1 MILRRFFISKTM
13 IQIAPS
19 MLSADFLHLADD
31 VRMVNENADLF
42 HLDVMD
48 GSFVPNISYG
58 FPVTDA
64 IANAATK
71 PLDVH
76 LMIVNPEKYAL
87 KFVQNGASM
96 VSFHL
101 EAVESD
107 DKASAILKSIRD
119 AGARAGL
126 VINPDIPVER
136 LFPHVGQADFFLIMS
151 VFAGFGGQKFI
162 PETYERISRLKA
174 YMAERGVQTP
184 IEVDGGVSLEN
195 IHALHKAG
203 AEIFVAGSAIFKSES
218 PVNYISK
225 LRQACI
231 D

>member
-1 MILRRFFISKTM
+1 MHKM

-19 MLSADFLHLADD
+19 MLSADFLHLEKDIE
-31 VRMVNENADLF
+31 MVNSCADIF

-64 IANAATK
+64 IAKAAKK

-76 LMIVNPEKYAL
+76 LMIVDPEKYAL
-87 KFVQNGASM
+87 KFVKNGASM

-101 EAVESD
+101 EATEND
-107 DKASAILKSIRD
+107 EKASRILKSIRQ
-119 AGARAGL
+119 AGAKAGL

-136 LFPHVGQADFFLIMS
+136 LFPHVGNADFFLIMS

-162 PETYERISRLKA
+162 PQTYEKISRLKS
-174 YMAERGVQTP
+174 YMQERGVDTP

-195 IHALHKAG
+195 INALHKAG

-218 PVNYISK
+218 PVNYVAQM
-225 LRQACI
+225 RQACI

>member
-1 MILRRFFISKTM
+1 MHKM

-19 MLSADFLHLADD
+19 MLSADFLHLEKDIE
-31 VRMVNENADLF
+31 MVNSCADIF

-64 IANAATK
+64 IAKAAKK

-76 LMIVNPEKYAL
+76 LMIVDTEKYAL
-87 KFVQNGASM
+87 KFVENGASM

-101 EAVESD
+101 EAAEND
-107 DKASAILKSIRD
+107 EKASRILKSIQQ
-119 AGARAGL
+119 AGAKAGL

-136 LFPHVGQADFFLIMS
+136 LFPHVGNADFFLIMS

-162 PETYERISRLKA
+162 PQTYEKISRLKS
-174 YMAERGVQTP
+174 YMQERGVDTP

-195 IHALHKAG
+195 INALHKAG

-218 PVNYISK
+218 PVNYVAQM
-225 LRQACI
+225 RQACI

>member
-1 MILRRFFISKTM
+1 MHKM

-19 MLSADFLHLADD
+19 MLSADFLHLEKDIE
-31 VRMVNENADLF
+31 MVNSCADIF

-64 IANAATK
+64 IAKAAKK

-76 LMIVNPEKYAL
+76 LMVVDPEKYAL
-87 KFVQNGASM
+87 KFVENGASM

-101 EAVESD
+101 EATEND
-107 DKASAILKSIRD
+107 EKASRILKSIQQ
-119 AGARAGL
+119 AGAKAGL

-136 LFPHVGQADFFLIMS
+136 LFPHVGNADFFLIMS

-162 PETYERISRLKA
+162 PQTYEKISRLKS
-174 YMAERGVQTP
+174 YMQERGVDTP

-195 IHALHKAG
+195 INALHKAG

-218 PVNYISK
+218 PVNYVAQM
-225 LRQACI
+225 RQACI

>member
-1 MILRRFFISKTM
+1 
-13 IQIAPS
+13 
-19 MLSADFLHLADD
+19 MLSADFLHLEKDIE
-31 VRMVNENADLF
+31 MVNSCADIF

-64 IANAATK
+64 IAKAAKK

-76 LMIVNPEKYAL
+76 LMIVDPEKYAL
-87 KFVQNGASM
+87 KFVKNGASM

-101 EAVESD
+101 EATEND
-107 DKASAILKSIRD
+107 EKASRILKSIQQ
-119 AGARAGL
+119 AGAKAGL

-136 LFPHVGQADFFLIMS
+136 LFPHVGNADFFLIMS

-162 PETYERISRLKA
+162 PQTYEKISRLKS
-174 YMAERGVQTP
+174 YMQERGVDTP

-195 IHALHKAG
+195 INALHKAG

-218 PVNYISK
+218 PVNYVAQM
-225 LRQACI
+225 RQACI

>member
-1 MILRRFFISKTM
+1 M

-19 MLSADFLHLADD
+19 MLSADFLHLEKDIE
-31 VRMVNENADLF
+31 MVNSCADIF

-64 IANAATK
+64 IAKAAKK

-76 LMIVNPEKYAL
+76 LMIVDPEKYAL
-87 KFVQNGASM
+87 KFVKNGASM

-101 EAVESD
+101 EATEND
-107 DKASAILKSIRD
+107 EKASRILKSIQQ
-119 AGARAGL
+119 AGAKAGL

-136 LFPHVGQADFFLIMS
+136 LFPHVGNADFFLIMS

-162 PETYERISRLKA
+162 PQTYEKISRLKS
-174 YMAERGVQTP
+174 YMQERGVDTP

-195 IHALHKAG
+195 INALHKAG

-218 PVNYISK
+218 PVNYVAQM
-225 LRQACI
+225 RQACI

>member
-1 MILRRFFISKTM
+1 
-13 IQIAPS
+13 
-19 MLSADFLHLADD
+19 
-31 VRMVNENADLF
+31 
-42 HLDVMD
+42 
-48 GSFVPNISYG
+48 
-58 FPVTDA
+58 
-64 IANAATK
+64 
-71 PLDVH
+71 
-76 LMIVNPEKYAL
+76 MIVNPEKYAV
-87 KFVQNGASM
+87 KFVENGASM

-107 DKASAILKSIRD
+107 EKASRIIREIQD
-119 AGARAGL
+119 AGAKAGL

-136 LFPHVGQADFFLIMS
+136 LFPHVGHADFFLIMS

-162 PETYERISRLKA
+162 PQTYEKIYRLKS
-174 YMAERGVQTP
+174 YMLQRGVNTP

-195 IHALHKAG
+195 IHELHKAG

>member
-1 MILRRFFISKTM
+1 MHKM

-19 MLSADFLHLADD
+19 MLSADFLHLEKDIE
-31 VRMVNENADLF
+31 MVNSCADIF

-64 IANAATK
+64 IAKAAKK

-76 LMIVNPEKYAL
+76 LMIVDPEKYAL
-87 KFVQNGASM
+87 KFVKNGASM

-101 EAVESD
+101 EATEND
-107 DKASAILKSIRD
+107 EKASRILKSIQQ
-119 AGARAGL
+119 AGAKAGL
-126 VINPDIPVER
+126 VINPDIPVEK
-136 LFPHVGQADFFLIMS
+136 LFPHVGNADFFLIMS

-162 PETYERISRLKA
+162 PQTYEKISRLKS
-174 YMAERGVQTP
+174 YMQERGVDTP

-195 IHALHKAG
+195 INALHKAG

-218 PVNYISK
+218 PVNYVAQM
-225 LRQACI
+225 RQACI

>member
-1 MILRRFFISKTM
+1 MHKM

-19 MLSADFLHLADD
+19 MLSADFLHLEKDIE
-31 VRMVNENADLF
+31 MVNSCADIF

-48 GSFVPNISYG
+48 GSFVPNISYC

-64 IANAATK
+64 IAKAAKK

-76 LMIVNPEKYAL
+76 LMIVDPEKYAL
-87 KFVQNGASM
+87 KFVENGASM

-101 EAVESD
+101 EATEND
-107 DKASAILKSIRD
+107 EKASRILKSIRQ
-119 AGARAGL
+119 AGAKAGL

-136 LFPHVGQADFFLIMS
+136 LFPHVGNADFFLIMS

-162 PETYERISRLKA
+162 PQTYEKISRLKS
-174 YMAERGVQTP
+174 YMQERGVDTP

-195 IHALHKAG
+195 INALHKAG

-218 PVNYISK
+218 PVNYVAQM
-225 LRQACI
+225 RQACI

>member
-1 MILRRFFISKTM
+1 MHKM

-19 MLSADFLHLADD
+19 MLSADFLHLEKDIE
-31 VRMVNENADLF
+31 MVNSCADIF

-58 FPVTDA
+58 LPVTDA
-64 IANAATK
+64 IAKAAKK

-76 LMIVNPEKYAL
+76 LMIVDPEKYAL
-87 KFVQNGASM
+87 KFVENGASM

-101 EAVESD
+101 EAAEND
-107 DKASAILKSIRD
+107 EKASRILKSIQQ
-119 AGARAGL
+119 AGAQAGL

-136 LFPHVGQADFFLIMS
+136 LFPHVGNADFFLIMS

-162 PETYERISRLKA
+162 PQTYEKISRLKS
-174 YMAERGVQTP
+174 YMQERGVDTP

-195 IHALHKAG
+195 INALHKAG

-218 PVNYISK
+218 PVNYVAQM
-225 LRQACI
+225 RQACI

>member
-1 MILRRFFISKTM
+1 MHKM

-19 MLSADFLHLADD
+19 MLSADFLHLEKDIE
-31 VRMVNENADLF
+31 MVNSCADIF

-58 FPVTDA
+58 FPVTDG
-64 IANAATK
+64 IAKAAK
-71 PLDVH
+71 RPLDVH
-76 LMIVNPEKYAL
+76 LMIVDPEKYAL
-87 KFVQNGASM
+87 KFVENGASM

-101 EAVESD
+101 EATEND
-107 DKASAILKSIRD
+107 EKASRILKSIQQ
-119 AGARAGL
+119 AGAKAGL

-136 LFPHVGQADFFLIMS
+136 LFPHVGNADFFLIMS

-162 PETYERISRLKA
+162 PQTYEKISRLKS
-174 YMAERGVQTP
+174 YMQERGVDTP

-195 IHALHKAG
+195 INALHKAG

>member
-1 MILRRFFISKTM
+1 MHKM

-19 MLSADFLHLADD
+19 MLSADFLHLEKDIE
-31 VRMVNENADLF
+31 MVNSCADIF

-64 IANAATK
+64 IAKAAKK

-76 LMIVNPEKYAL
+76 LMIVDPEKYAL
-87 KFVQNGASM
+87 KFVKNGASM

-101 EAVESD
+101 EATEND
-107 DKASAILKSIRD
+107 EKASRILKSIQQ
-119 AGARAGL
+119 AGAKAGL

-136 LFPHVGQADFFLIMS
+136 LFPHVGNADFFLIMS

-162 PETYERISRLKA
+162 PQTYEKISRLKS
-174 YMAERGVQTP
+174 YMQERGVDTP

-195 IHALHKAG
+195 INALHKAG

-218 PVNYISK
+218 PVNYVAQM
-225 LRQACI
+225 RQACI